1 MLSSNYMFG
10 FRCDAWV
17 GHLFCT
23 HLPKSKGKGDAS
35 LARAV
40 EKGRW
45 ELLCEGVKYATFFQE
60 GSGKKI

>member
-10 FRCDAWV
+10 FRCDAWIR
-17 GHLFCT
+17 HLFCT

-35 LARAV
+35 LAQAV

-45 ELLCEGVKYATFFQE
+45 ELLCEE
-60 GSGKKI
+60 